1 MPTAKSPVAI
11 SIEPLV
17 TSPSTLDATPKQLG
31 YRLPAEWE
39 PHEATWLSWPHKEA
53 SWPGRIETIFPV
65 YAQMVAALARS
76 ETVHINVDDDQMEA
90 KARGFLDAAQATGDI
105 RFHRFPTND
114 AWCRDHGAIILKHR
128 DGGRA
133 SAPRL
138 AIDWDYNAW
147 GNKYPP
153 HDLDNLIPA
162 RMAETL
168 AIPCRKGGMVLEG
181 GSIDS
186 NGEGLLL
193 TTEGTLLNKN
203 RNPELSQAQI
213 ESRLLE
219 MLGVDQVLWLGDG
232 IVGDDTDG
240 HVDDLTRFVGPRT
253 IVTAIESDSADA
265 NFAPLEDNLRRL
277 ESMTDGQGRP
287 FEIVPIP
294 MPPPVVYEG
303 QRLPASYANF
313 YIANRV
319 VLLPTYNHPNDEL
332 ARATLAKLFP
342 EREVIGLDCT
352 DLIWGLGA
360 FHCLTQQVPAAES
373 AVR

>member
-1 MPTAKSPVAI
+1 MLTAKSPVAI
-11 SIEPLV
+11 SIEPIV
-17 TSPSTLDATPKQLG
+17 TSPSTLEATPKQLG

-53 SWPGRIETIFPV
+53 SWPGKIETIFPV

-76 ETVHINVDDDQMEA
+76 ETVHINVNDDQMEA
-90 KARGFLDAAQATGDI
+90 NARGFLDAARATGDI

-128 DGGRA
+128 DGQRA

-162 RMAETL
+162 RMAQTL

-193 TTEGTLLNKN
+193 TTEGTLLNPN
-203 RNPELSQAQI
+203 RNPELSRDQI
-213 ESRLLE
+213 ETRLLA
-219 MLGVDQVLWLGDG
+219 MLGVDQVLWLGEG

-253 IVTAIESDSADA
+253 VVTAIEKNRGDA
-265 NFAPLEDNLRRL
+265 NFAPLQDNLRRL
-277 ESMTDGQGRP
+277 ETMTDGHGRAL
-287 FEIVPIP
+287 EIVPIP

-319 VLLPTYNHPNDEL
+319 VLLPTYNHPNDEV
-332 ARATLAKLFP
+332 ARTTLAKLFP
-342 EREVIGLDCT
+342 QREVIGLDCT

-360 FHCLTQQVPAAES
+360 FHCLTQQVPAAS
-373 AVR
+373 SRS